1 MKTVDAI
8 ILGMQAGG
16 LPSDYW
22 VTPDGE
28 FPELESTRLVIQR
41 NGQSV
46 WEHTMSVIDLIT
58 PKNPITLLSGLF
70 HDLGKC
76 DVQPMDDTSLP
87 RFPGHAIASANIAET
102 KLTEWQ
108 ASQDIID
115 KVVRL
120 ITMHMYDVSNA
131 AREKTIRKFVADV
144 GPTNIDNW
152 FALRI
157 ADSRSYAAQQQYRSH
172 FIEPFRTLVTSYLAQ
187 QPGTDQPTFETPG
200 SAGRMQIKGG
210 EAS

>member
-1 MKTVDAI
+1 MSKVDEVI
-8 ILGMQAGG
+8 RGMQASD

-22 VTPDGE
+22 ATQDGRL
-28 FPELESTRLVIQR
+28 PELEASRLVTQR

-58 PKNPITLLSGLF
+58 PKNPVTLLSGLF

-76 DVQPMDDTSLP
+76 CVQPMDNPSLP
-87 RFPGHAIASANIAET
+87 RFHGHAMESANIAEI
-102 KLTEWQ
+102 KLAEWQ
-108 ASQDIID
+108 ASPDLID
-115 KVVRL
+115 RVIRI
-120 ITMHMYDVSNA
+120 ITMHMYDINNVA
-131 AREKTIRKFVADV
+131 KEKTIRKFVAEV

-157 ADSRSYAAQQQYRSH
+157 ADSRSYTAQQQYCSH
-172 FIEPFRTLVTSYLAQ
+172 FIEPFRTLVVSYLTQ
-187 QPGTDQPTFETPG
+187 QPGTDQPTFEASG
-200 SAGRMQIKGG
+200 GAGNIQIKGG